1 MGRKNSDSDF
11 DLARRTNYI
20 SFSFSIFEIKKKEL
34 PFYIAALTLVFSLS
48 TLVNYYNPNFALTS
62 AVMSIALSP
71 INTIV
76 PLCDDLSRIYVKP
89 FS

>member
-1 MGRKNSDSDF
+1 MGRKNSDF

-20 SFSFSIFEIKKKEL
+20 SFSFSIFEIKKRAA
-34 PFYIAALTLVFSLS
+34 FYIAALTLVFSLS